1 MPTKKKK
8 KYINL
13 LPGRRV
19 EGDTG
24 ADKHETKENIFI
36 VTLKS

>member
-8 KYINL
+8 KDINL

-24 ADKHETKENIFI
+24 ADKHETKENNYIH
-36 VTLKS
+36 SNA

>member
-1 MPTKKKK
+1 MTTKKKK

-24 ADKHETKENIFI
+24 TDKNETKENILI
-36 VTLKS
+36 VTLKR